1 MKEIAIMDGKERLE
15 KARKRI
21 TESIAQNIH
30 LYGLPPS
37 AGRQYGMMFFQNKP
51 MTLDDMSDELGMSK
65 TSMSTSIR
73 TLSEAKLVE
82 RVWERGVRKD
92 LYEVKDDWYQN
103 FIDMF
108 SIRWRRSVS
117 LHSTAIRRS
126 MTELEQ
132 LTEDQT
138 ISSEVLE
145 AAKNDIEKLIY
156 IRNYY
161 GWLDRLIDAFED
173 HKIFDLVPIDEEQV
187 K

>member
-1 MKEIAIMDGKERLE
+1 MDGKERLE

-51 MTLDDMSDELGMSK
+51 STLDDMSEELGMSK

-73 TLSEAKLVE
+73 ALSEAKLVE

-92 LYEVKDDWYQN
+92 LYEVNDDWYES

-108 SIRWRRSVS
+108 TIKWKRSVL
-117 LHSTAIRRS
+117 LHSAAIRKS
-126 MTELEQ
+126 LTELE
-132 LTEDQT
+132 LLLKDET
-138 ISSEVLE
+138 ISSEVAEE
-145 AAKNDIEKLIY
+145 AKIDLDKLNY
-156 IRNYY
+156 IKNYY
-161 GWLDRLIDAFED
+161 AWLDRLVDAFED
-173 HKIFDLVPIDEEQV
+173 HKIFDLVPREEE
-187 K
+187 